1 MTASGYTLLS
11 FPPSLS
17 PVDPHQVWADHVID
31 YAAHPAYADFVHSA
45 GLVTKISTTASFAAK
60 FALLTAKRLIRYEM
74 IPYEFR
80 AARSFSDRVAFVT
93 TGFKN
98 IFGRAR
104 SKRAQKGRSALS
116 QHLLDNGI
124 VGVQIPAHRMAELQA
139 QVDPHFKALEERRGC
154 RPNRREFDESR
165 ATADP
170 RESAGLFALVN
181 TIFAEAGVFDAARDY
196 IGRNVSL
203 VDVNPQINDPSDTF
217 WLDIFPDEEGQPL
230 PKAAY
235 FHRDASG
242 GDLKVIFYCS
252 DVGPNNG
259 PFTYAIGSNRM
270 SISKMDDL
278 LREANDHSGLSAT
291 TPELRRKFAS
301 LPMKLRRKGAFGNDL
316 PDDTPLAKAI
326 EQASWE
332 VTAPKGTIVVF
343 DTKGIHR
350 GGMVEQGERRVI
362 TCVLG

>member
-1 MTASGYTLLS
+1 MTASGYTVLSAPQSLL
-11 FPPSLS
+11 PI
-17 PVDPHQVWADHVID
+17 DPDQAWADQAID
-31 YAAHPAYADFVHSA
+31 YAVHPAYAEFVHSA
-45 GLVTKISTTASFAAK
+45 GLGAKISATASFAAK
-60 FALLTAKRLIRYEM
+60 FALLMTKRLVRYEM

-80 AARSFSDRVAFVT
+80 SARSFGDRVRFVT
-93 TGFKN
+93 RGFKN

-104 SKRAQKGRSALS
+104 SERAAKGRSVLS

-124 VGVQIPAHRMAELQA
+124 VGVQIPEYRMTELQEQA
-139 QVDPHFKALEERRGC
+139 DRHFDALEARRGS
-154 RPNRREFDESR
+154 RKNRREFDESR

-170 RESAGLFALVN
+170 RDSAELFALVN
-181 TIFAEAGVFDAARDY
+181 TIFTEAGVFDAARDY
-196 IGRNVSL
+196 IGRDVSL
-203 VDVNPQINDPSDTF
+203 IDVNPQINDPSDTF
-217 WLDIFPDEEGQPL
+217 WLDIFPDKEGQLP

-235 FHRDASG
+235 YHRDASG
-242 GDLKVIFYCS
+242 GDLKAIFYYS

-270 SISKMDDL
+270 PISKVDDL
-278 LREANDHSGLSAT
+278 LREANDHNGLSGT
-291 TPELRRKFAS
+291 TPEARRKFAA
-301 LPMKLRRKGAFGNDL
+301 LPAMFQRKGAFGNDL
-316 PDDTPLAKAI
+316 PDDAPLAAAI

-332 VTAPKGTIVVF
+332 VTAPKGSIVMF